1 MSSDLTRSEFL
12 KLMGI
17 TAAGVALLPGEQ
29 VLQGLLAPSDAG
41 AAVASRFPAL
51 SVVKGHSLNANHIAS
66 ITRTALNNLG
76 GMGRFVHK
84 GDVVVVKPNIY
95 GTRKPEAACTT
106 NPTVVATVV
115 RECFKAGAKTVK
127 VMDYPCG
134 GDHVQSYAMSGIG
147 PAAKAAG
154 ATVLQMSDSKFKM
167 YKIPRGKRIT
177 SLLLYPDIVN
187 ADVLISVPIAKDH
200 GGEQISMSCKN
211 LMGCTPSGQLKKQ
224 GAAKMHAAGTGQA
237 IPDLVSFLRPDL
249 CVIDAIR
256 VRFAGGPSGTD
267 PGGMRL
273 VYTVVAG
280 ADPIAIDAYG
290 AKNFL
295 GMNPRNV
302 AQLINGSK
310 MGLGQIDLSKVSVQ
324 KVSL

>member
-1 MSSDLTRSEFL
+1 MGSDLTRSEFL

-29 VLQGLLAPSDAG
+29 LLQGLIAPDDAE

-51 SVVKGHSLNANHIAS
+51 SVAKGHSLNANHIAA

-115 RECFKAGAKTVK
+115 RECFKAGAKAVK

-147 PAAKAAG
+147 PAAKAAR
-154 ATVLQMSDSKFKM
+154 ATVLQMSSSRFKS
-167 YKIPRGKRIT
+167 YPIPRGRAIT
-177 SLLLYPDIVN
+177 SLRVYPDIVN
-187 ADVLISVPIAKDH
+187 ADVLIDVPIAKVH
-200 GGEQISMSCKN
+200 GSPQISMACKN
-211 LMGCTPSGQLKKQ
+211 LMGCTDEPN
-224 GAAKMHAAGTGQA
+224 KMHASPNLNQA
-237 IPDLVSFLRPDL
+237 VVDLVSLLRPDL
-249 CVIDAIR
+249 TVIDGIR
-256 VRFAGGPSGTD
+256 TRIANGPGGTD
-267 PGGMRL
+267 PGSVRL
-273 VYTVVAG
+273 KYTVLACANPVS
-280 ADPIAIDAYG
+280 ADAWA
-290 AKNFL
+290 AKNLL
-295 GMNPRNV
+295 GKNPASI
-302 AQLINGSK
+302 AQLINAHK
-310 MGLGQIDLSKVSVQ
+310 MGLGEIDLSKISV
-324 KVSL
+324 KSVSL

>member
-1 MSSDLTRSEFL
+1 MAVELTRSEFL

-17 TAAGVALLPGEQ
+17 TAAGVALLPAGRLLE
-29 VLQGLLAPSDAG
+29 GLVGPDEAE
-41 AAVASRFPAL
+41 AATASRLPAL
-51 SVVKGHSLNANHIAS
+51 SVASGHSLNASHVAA
-66 ITRTALNNLG
+66 ITRAALNNLG

-95 GTRKPEAACTT
+95 GTRVPADACTT

-115 RECFKAGAKTVK
+115 RECFKAGARQVK
-127 VMDYPCG
+127 VMDNPCG

-154 ATVLQMSDSKFKM
+154 ATVLQMSASGFKT
-167 YKIPRGKRIT
+167 YAIPKGKRIT
-177 SLLLYPDIVN
+177 SLPLYADIVK
-187 ADVLISVPIAKDH
+187 ADVLIDVPIAKNH
-200 GGEQISMSCKN
+200 GGEQISMACKN
-211 LMGCTPSGQLKKQ
+211 LMGCTSTP
-224 GAAKMHAAGTGQA
+224 GAMHDAGNYQA

-249 CVIDAIR
+249 CVLDAIR
-256 VRFAGGPSGTD
+256 VRVSGGPGGTD
-267 PGGMRL
+267 PGGVRL
-273 VYTVVAG
+273 KYTVVAG
-280 ADPIAIDAYG
+280 VDPIAIDAYG

-295 GMNPRNV
+295 GMDPRTV

-310 MGLGQIDLSKVSVQ
+310 MGLGQIDLSKVSLK

>member
-12 KLMGI
+12 KLIGI
-17 TAAGVALLPGEQ
+17 AAAGVALLPGEQ
-29 VLQGLLAPSDAG
+29 ILQGLLAPDDAE

-51 SVVKGHSLNANHIAS
+51 SVATGHSLNANHIAA

-84 GDVVVVKPNIY
+84 GDVVVVKPNLY
-95 GTRKPEAACTT
+95 GARAPAAACTT

-115 RECFKAGAKTVK
+115 RECFKAGAKQVK
-127 VMDYPCG
+127 VMDRPVAGTGAQASCF
-134 GDHVQSYAMSGIG
+134 QMSGIG

-154 ATVLQMSDSKFKM
+154 ATVLLMSDSRFKS
-167 YKIPRGKRIT
+167 YAIARGKRIK
-177 SLLLYPDIVN
+177 SLHLYPDIVN
-187 ADVLISVPIAKDH
+187 ADVLIDVPIAKNH
-200 GGEQISMSCKN
+200 GGEQVSLACKN
-211 LMGCTPSGQLKKQ
+211 LMGCTSEP
-224 GAAKMHAAGTGQA
+224 GAMHNAGNSQA
-237 IPDLVSFLRPDL
+237 IPDLVSFLKPDL
-249 CVIDAIR
+249 CVMDAIR
-256 VRFAGGPSGTD
+256 VRVSGGPGDTD
-267 PGGMRL
+267 PSGIRFK
-273 VYTVVAG
+273 YTVVAG

-324 KVSL
+324 KASL